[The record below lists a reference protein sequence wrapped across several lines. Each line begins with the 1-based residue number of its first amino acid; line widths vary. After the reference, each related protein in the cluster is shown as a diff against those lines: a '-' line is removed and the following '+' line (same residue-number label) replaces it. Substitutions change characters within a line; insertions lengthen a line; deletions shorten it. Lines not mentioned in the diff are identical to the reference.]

1 VEITDIKISLHDE
14 DRLKGFANITFDNA
28 FVVKGL
34 KIIDNGQRLFVSM
47 PSRKLGQGRYQ
58 DIAHPIN
65 SEMRRKIELAVLNC
79 YREKLAGNGDNPDLS
94 QPPNLR

>member
-1 VEITDIKISLHDE
+1 VEITDVKISLRDE
-14 DRLKGFANITFDNA
+14 ERLKGFANITFDDA

-34 KIIDNGQRLFVSM
+34 KIIFNGDRLFVSM

-65 SEMRRKIELAVLNC
+65 VDMRHKIETRVLEC
-79 YREKLAGNGDNPDLS
+79 YYDKLNGNGS
-94 QPPNLR
+94 SEAEIG